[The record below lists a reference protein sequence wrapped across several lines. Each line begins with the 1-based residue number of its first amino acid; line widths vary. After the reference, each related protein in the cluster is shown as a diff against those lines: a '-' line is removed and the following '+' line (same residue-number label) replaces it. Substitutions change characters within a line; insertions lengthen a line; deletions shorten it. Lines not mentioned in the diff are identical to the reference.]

1 MRIGRV
7 YEFPPEQRRQRDRA
21 KRIAWLS
28 ITLLLFASVATAFT
42 VGQSEAMKTA
52 WVSDVLSMVPPI
64 AYLVASRFELRPPS
78 KRFPYG
84 YYRSMSVCFLVTA
97 SALSI
102 IGIWLFVDAAAKLLH
117 GARPPIGTVVLFG
130 RQIWSGWLMVA
141 ALAYSMVT
149 GIVVGKLKEPVA
161 EKLHDKALEAD
172 SKLNRA
178 EWMSE
183 GAAIVG
189 ILIVAYGQWWGDAAA
204 ALFISFDIIQDGWL
218 NVKQVVADLMDESP
232 SELGEGELEDL
243 PSRVKEAA
251 ERLDWVDHAAV
262 RLREQGHVITGD
274 VFVVPRVHAAADLV
288 PRIEQASD
296 ELAEVD
302 WRLHGLTV
310 MPVSRI
316 EHDSPPRA

>member
-1 MRIGRV
+1 MKIGRI
-7 YEFPPEQRRQRDRA
+7 YQFPEEQRRAHDRA
-21 KRIAWLS
+21 KRVAQIS
-28 ITLLLFASVATAFT
+28 IGLLFLASIATALT

-64 AYLVASRFELRPPS
+64 AYLVASRFELRAPS

-84 YYRSMSVCFLVTA
+84 YYRAMSVCFLVTA
-97 SALSI
+97 SALSV
-102 IGIWLFVDAAAKLLH
+102 IGLWLFVDSGMKLLH
-117 GARPPIGTVVLFG
+117 GQRPPIGTVVLFG
-130 RQIWSGWLMVA
+130 HQIWAGWTMIA
-141 ALAYSMVT
+141 ALAYSLLT
-149 GIVVGKLKEPVA
+149 GMIVGKLKEPIA

-189 ILIVAYGQWWGDAAA
+189 LLFVAFGHWWGDALA

-232 SELGEGELEDL
+232 SELGATDMEDL
-243 PSRVKEAA
+243 PTRVKEAA
-251 ERLDWVDHAAV
+251 ERLVWVDQAAV
-262 RLREQGHVITGD
+262 RLREMGHVITGD
-274 VFVVPRVHAAADLV
+274 VFVVPSETVDLV
-288 PRIEQASD
+288 PRVEQASE
-296 ELAEVD
+296 ELSRVD

-310 MPVSRI
+310 MPVSHI
-316 EHDSPPRA
+316 DHDEPPRL